1 MFDMHDIKLEDAK
14 LIQSKYYLHTQA
26 EDHIKIDIVWE
37 TSRAQDVSDYNILGV
52 YLECKGNQMDNFHQ
66 YMIHMKVVTGTN
78 GWLILV

>member
-1 MFDMHDIKLEDAK
+1 MK

-52 YLECKGNQMDNFHQ
+52 YLECKGNQMD
-66 YMIHMKVVTGTN
+66 GT
-78 GWLILV
+78 I